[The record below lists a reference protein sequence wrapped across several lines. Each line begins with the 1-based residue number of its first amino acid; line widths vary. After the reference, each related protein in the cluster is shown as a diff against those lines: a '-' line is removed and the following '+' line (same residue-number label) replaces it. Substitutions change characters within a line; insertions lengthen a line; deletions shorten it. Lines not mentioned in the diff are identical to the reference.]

1 MKSPYK
7 IKSESLTLEYKS
19 AVFSVKDS
27 GSCTDKFEI
36 LYITSGNGRL
46 YVEGSCFP
54 IVKGTLMLIRPYEH
68 RKIISDEDSA
78 IDYYSLTFSKSALSL
93 DAKRVFDRM
102 LDEYS
107 GSGNYYSPDAV
118 SPMVMSTFDRLER
131 GVDIAERDR
140 DLFYRFVLYEL
151 LIVISAMS
159 YEKIQK
165 SDEDIGTTVMK
176 YINANITRDLN
187 LDRLSKYFFVSKF
200 YLCRAFKQ
208 KNGVTLHSYVT
219 EKRITYAKE
228 LIDAGETAS
237 SAAYRVGFGDYSSFY
252 RAYVKIVG
260 EPPTSPKKKKTEKVV
275 L

>member
-1 MKSPYK
+1 MKSSYK
-7 IKSESLTLEYKS
+7 IKSESLTLEFKS
-19 AVFSVKDS
+19 ACLSEKDS
-27 GSCTDKFEI
+27 GSCTDKYEI
-36 LYITSGNGRL
+36 LYITSGLGRL

-54 IVKGTLMLIRPYEH
+54 VVKGTLMLIRPYEH
-68 RKIISDEDSA
+68 RKFISEDDSV
-78 IDYYSLTFSKSALSL
+78 IEYYSLTFAKSALSL

-102 LDEYS
+102 LDENS
-107 GSGNYYSPDAV
+107 GSGNYYSPSAV
-118 SPMVMSTFDRLER
+118 SDMVISTFDRLER
-131 GVDIAERDR
+131 GADIAERDR
-140 DLFYRFVLYEL
+140 DLFYRFVLYEM
-151 LIVISAMS
+151 LIVISSMS

-165 SDEDIGTTVMK
+165 TDDDIGTTVMR

-208 KNGVTLHSYVT
+208 KNGVTVHSYIT
-219 EKRITYAKE
+219 EKRVTYAKE

-252 RAYVKIVG
+252 RAYVKIIG
-260 EPPTSPKKKKTEKVV
+260 EPPTTPKKKKHGSGD